1 MEYIKTTDI
10 HIELLMG
17 IRLKMLR
24 EVNGLSDDYEY
35 TEELVSNSRRYFLE
49 GDQTSIIVMDNNTA
63 IACASMS
70 YYEVMPTFS
79 HPTGK
84 RAHLMNVYTAKEYRR
99 RGIAKKLVEM
109 LINDARENHA
119 TEISLDSTDSGRA
132 LYKSLG
138 FIESDECM
146 IMRLD

>member
-49 GDQTSIIVMDNNTA
+49 GN
-63 IACASMS
+63 
-70 YYEVMPTFS
+70 
-79 HPTGK
+79 
-84 RAHLMNVYTAKEYRR
+84 R
-99 RGIAKKLVEM
+99 
-109 LINDARENHA
+109 
-119 TEISLDSTDSGRA
+119 
-132 LYKSLG
+132 
-138 FIESDECM
+138 
-146 IMRLD
+146 